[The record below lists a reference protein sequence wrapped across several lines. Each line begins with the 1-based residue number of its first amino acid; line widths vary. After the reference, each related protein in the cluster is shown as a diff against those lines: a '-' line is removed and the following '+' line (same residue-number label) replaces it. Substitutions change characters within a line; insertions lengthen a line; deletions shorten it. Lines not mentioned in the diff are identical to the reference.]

1 MLQILNSFFITRV
14 WRSLIII
21 LCFGLKLWSGL
32 SPIENPIF
40 VERFDKIRALVLV
53 AIQRPCLWCLCGGFF
68 FNHLFFFAGLFVVFG
83 VSCTRLVAAS
93 LLIINPVK
101 NLSKRQKLEF
111 KSQRS
116 YCCKLHVATSS
127 PTQIST
133 TTTTEALILDCSNS
147 HCCKGAYIDRRGRSR
162 SATP

>member
-1 MLQILNSFFITRV
+1 
-14 WRSLIII
+14 

-68 FNHLFFFAGLFVVFG
+68 FNHLFFFCWFVCCFWRFLYQISG
-83 VSCTRLVAAS
+83 CISANHQPS
-93 LLIINPVK
+93 E

-111 KSQRS
+111 QSQRS

>member
-1 MLQILNSFFITRV
+1 
-14 WRSLIII
+14 

-68 FNHLFFFAGLFVVFG
+68 FNHLFFLAGLFVVFG

-101 NLSKRQKLEF
+101 
-111 KSQRS
+111 
-116 YCCKLHVATSS
+116 T
-127 PTQIST
+127 
-133 TTTTEALILDCSNS
+133 
-147 HCCKGAYIDRRGRSR
+147 
-162 SATP
+162 